1 MIMIKS
7 ITSIIW
13 LIVIITILQSCDNS
27 SSRGPKVDISKIKT
41 IDVKIH
47 RYGKALSETDTA
59 DFLNDVTKIQN
70 EFALF
75 LGSDSYTFERLAPL
89 YEYVTDTQLM
99 RISNE
104 VMEMYPNLH
113 TEEAQLT
120 DAFSRYNYFFPDK
133 KIPVVYSY
141 ISNLYYEKPIIVDD
155 SVVIIALDVYLG
167 ENFSQYRS
175 LGLPQYKIRCMTAD
189 NIVVDVMKV
198 MYVTELAPRDK
209 QNTLVD
215 RMIAAGKLLYYLDAV
230 LPEVPDSLKICYTNN
245 QLDWIENNKSNVWA
259 FMVENKLF
267 YSADYKIQTKF
278 IQDGPFTTGFTNDSP
293 PRVGIWLGW
302 QIVRKYMETH
312 PEINLNSMIE
322 NNDAQAIF
330 NQSGYKP

>member
-1 MIMIKS
+1 MTMIKS
-7 ITSIIW
+7 ITSIIL
-13 LIVIITILQSCDNS
+13 LILIIALLQSCDNGS
-27 SSRGPKVDISKIKT
+27 SKGPKIDISKMKT
-41 IDVKIH
+41 IDVKIN
-47 RYGKALSETDTA
+47 RYEKALAETDTA
-59 DFLNDVTKIQN
+59 DFLNDVSNIQN

-75 LGSDSYTFERLAPL
+75 LGNDSYTFERLAPL

-104 VMEMYPNLH
+104 VMEMYPNLEY
-113 TEEAQLT
+113 EESQLS

-167 ENFSQYRS
+167 ESFSQYRS

-215 RMIAAGKLLYYLDAV
+215 RMVAAGKLLYYLDAV
-230 LPEVPDSLKICYTNN
+230 LPEVHDSLKICYTTK
-245 QLDWIENNKSNVWA
+245 QLAWIENNKSNVWA

-293 PRVGIWLGW
+293 PRIGIWLGW
-302 QIVRKYMETH
+302 QIVRKYMDTH
-312 PEINLNSMIE
+312 SNVSLEDLIE
-322 NNDAQAIF
+322 NTDAQAIF